1 MSEGDG
7 TAEALALKEDFRSAG
22 LSPEDL
28 AMLEYAEKITLAPW
42 TVTESDVENLRAHG
56 FDDVA
61 ILEIAT
67 VSAYRNFI
75 ARVAN
80 GLGIELEDG
89 KLADNPEARA
99 AMMEGLV

>member
-1 MSEGDG
+1 
-7 TAEALALKEDFRSAG
+7 
-22 LSPEDL
+22 
-28 AMLEYAEKITLAPW
+28 MLEYAEKITLAPW
-42 TVTESDVENLRAHG
+42 TVAESDVENLRAHG

-67 VSAYRNFI
+67 VSAYRNFV

-80 GLGIELEDG
+80 GLGVEVEDG
-89 KLADNPEARA
+89 KFADNPEARA